1 MEIKY
6 SIILPVYNVENYLR
20 GCLESI
26 VGQKYDQN
34 KMQLIIVDDGSSD
47 SSSDIC
53 KQFVEKYDFIEYH
66 LKPRS
71 ESSGLGNARNFGMQ
85 FIKGEYFVC
94 IDSDDQ
100 ISPEMFKI
108 FDKNLQDYPSTN
120 LLVFDYKR
128 VYENPTL
135 LQKIY
140 QPNSSNEKS
149 FGTITKSSARKIS
162 HCAWNKLFKTSK
174 YKDFKFINTL
184 YEDIPLNKVLFDE
197 DKLLVINDVLYY
209 YLIRENSLMTQGY
222 NENKVTQNIK
232 NFKEIENEINPQFKK
247 EFYYRFVKYGYIF
260 STFTLLMN
268 NKDINLLTKLVNEMN
283 ELIKKTDYENFSL
296 VEKVFIKV
304 VNFRTKYLK

>member
-53 KQFVEKYDFIEYH
+53 KQFVDKYDFIEYH